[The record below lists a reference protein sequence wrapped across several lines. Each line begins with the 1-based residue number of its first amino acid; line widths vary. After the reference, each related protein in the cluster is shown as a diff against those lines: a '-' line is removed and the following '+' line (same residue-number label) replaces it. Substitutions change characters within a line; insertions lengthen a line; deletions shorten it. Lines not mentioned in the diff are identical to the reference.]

1 MARNTKEI
9 FIESGLDK
17 GNKYVITEKSA
28 LDAEKFFVKLLLSV
42 CKNTNLGEIIA
53 NQGSLTALAN
63 KEAILEL
70 LLSLDFDVAQELMNE
85 MLTCVEFK
93 YVLKGI
99 TDTRPLV
106 KEDIQ
111 DIETLMS
118 LRKEVIN
125 LHINFTEAE
134 DQSTSA

>member
-1 MARNTKEI
+1 MARKTKEV
-9 FIESGLDK
+9 FIDSGRDK
-17 GNKYVITEKSA
+17 GNIYVITEKSA
-28 LDAEKFFVKLLLSV
+28 LESEKFFVKLLLSV
-42 CKNTNLGEIIA
+42 GKNTNLGEVIA

-93 YVLKGI
+93 YVIKGI

-111 DIETLMS
+111 DLSTLMK
-118 LRKEVIN
+118 LREEVIS
-125 LHINFTEAE
+125 LHVNFTNAE
-134 DQSTSA
+134 N